1 MPDEFKGRDQIAAG
15 FESLLF
21 WWSTINKNVNWI
33 NYLYYNQPRF
43 VNYTSLAVRGLHEQ
57 LDKTSLMTVVMSG
70 RPVGVTFPNQFS
82 LGNPENVSGKL
93 EINFDDLIVESI
105 QRKTFR
111 EIQKRQKAERRKRA
125 KKRDGSSKDN
135 QPDQENCFIDA

>member
-1 MPDEFKGRDQIAAG
+1 M
-15 FESLLF
+15 SLIR
-21 WWSTINKNVNWI
+21 S
-33 NYLYYNQPRF
+33 
-43 VNYTSLAVRGLHEQ
+43 
-57 LDKTSLMTVVMSG
+57 VMSG
-70 RPVGVTFPNQFS
+70 RPVGVTFPNQFQ

-93 EINFDDLIVESI
+93 EIHFDDLIVESI